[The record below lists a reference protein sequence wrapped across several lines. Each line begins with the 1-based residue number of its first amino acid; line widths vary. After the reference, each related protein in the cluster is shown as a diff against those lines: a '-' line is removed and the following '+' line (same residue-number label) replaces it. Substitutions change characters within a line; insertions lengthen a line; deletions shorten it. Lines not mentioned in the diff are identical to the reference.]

1 MTPILFYWSILITIY
16 LYWKALVLNSNIPER
31 KKKSINLSDFLI
43 IMVVTSITGL
53 IVLFEMNLET
63 QNNIAFDGILDLT
76 TVLLGSILIPSLFSR
91 LNKKENKIEIN
102 NKSVDK

>member
-1 MTPILFYWSILITIY
+1 
-16 LYWKALVLNSNIPER
+16 
-31 KKKSINLSDFLI
+31 
-43 IMVVTSITGL
+43 MVVTSITGL

>member
-1 MTPILFYWSILITIY
+1 
-16 LYWKALVLNSNIPER
+16 
-31 KKKSINLSDFLI
+31 
-43 IMVVTSITGL
+43 MVVTSITGL
-53 IVLFEMNLET
+53 IVLFEMNIET